1 MARDNIFVGLEI
13 GTTKVCVVVAE
24 ARHDNTLKILGVG
37 NAPSRGIR
45 KGELVDFETAKR
57 CVHDAIVDAE
67 ERSDV
72 EISEVY
78 LGISGG
84 QIRSFNNR
92 GIGLLE
98 GGPEANDQQNTQDGV
113 TNTPPRSLPIQTSLL

>member
-1 MARDNIFVGLEI
+1 MGRDNIFVGLEI

-84 QIRSFNNR
+84 DICSFNKR
-92 GIGLLE
+92 VVGILE
-98 GGPEANDQQNTQDGV
+98 EGRVEIDEQDLEEV
-113 TNTPPRSLPIQTSLL
+113 RTHAL

>member
-45 KGELVDFETAKR
+45 KGELVDFETATR
-57 CVHDAIVDAE
+57 CVHDAIVDAD
-67 ERSDV
+67 ERRDV

-78 LGISGG
+78 LGISGA
-84 QIRSFNNR
+84 QCCRAKHP
-92 GIGLLE
+92 L
-98 GGPEANDQQNTQDGV
+98 GV
-113 TNTPPRSLPIQTSLL
+113 VREQGRDASYRNYR

>member
-84 QIRSFNNR
+84 HICS
-92 GIGLLE
+92 LHKPWVVMLE
-98 GGPEANDQQNTQDGV
+98 EGSGEIDEPELED
-113 TNTPPRSLPIQTSLL
+113 L